1 MTMFESVRAR
11 LTLWYTAILAL
22 VLITF
27 SGISYVLLSRAIRAA
42 TDATVAEAAQ
52 QFATNFTS
60 DPADLAGAASI
71 LRHYGDA
78 GGEVLLCFPSGLVVA
93 ASPSRLGTTERAA
106 IVALIRRGA
115 NGMHTVSGGPEGDG
129 IRVAIV
135 RIAPNGTPYV
145 VAVAHDLDEQD
156 DRLEA
161 AARAVF
167 FGIPAALLIA
177 AAGGYLLARKS
188 LAPVTAMSVKARQI
202 GAETLGER
210 IEVGHERDE
219 LAFLA
224 TTLND
229 LLERLQ
235 RAFESQRRF
244 MADASHE
251 LRTPISIIQGEA
263 DVVLARDDRT
273 AAEYRESI
281 EIMRVASRRL
291 TRIVENLFLI
301 ARTDAG
307 SYPMTKSRF
316 YLDEAIADCVRTL
329 RSIAA
334 AKRIEVTCEVPPDSV
349 IVADDELLPRLLLN
363 LIDNALKFTPEGG
376 RVLVKVDARDD
387 AYELR
392 VSDSGSGIAADDLP
406 RIFERFFRG
415 DRARGAT
422 TGAGLGL
429 PIARWI
435 AESHGGSLA
444 VERSGADGTTFVA
457 ILPRG

>member
-1 MTMFESVRAR
+1 MFESVRAR

-42 TDATVAEAAQ
+42 TDATLGETAR
-52 QFATNFTS
+52 QFATNFAT
-60 DPADLAGAASI
+60 DPADLAAAPSI
-71 LRHYGDA
+71 LRHYRDT
-78 GGEVLLCFPSGLVVA
+78 GGEVLLCSASGDVVA
-93 ASPSRLGTTERAA
+93 ASPSRVGSAERNA
-106 IVALIRRGA
+106 IIALVRHGA
-115 NGMHTVSGGPEGDG
+115 KGMRTVPGGPEGDG
-129 IRVAIV
+129 VRVAIV
-135 RIAPNGTPYV
+135 RIAANGTPYAI
-145 VAVAHDLDEQD
+145 AVAHDLDEQA

-210 IEVGHERDE
+210 IEAGQARDE

-235 RAFESQRRF
+235 RAFEWQRRF

-251 LRTPISIIQGEA
+251 LRTPLSVIQGEA

-316 YLDEAIADCVRTL
+316 YLDEAVADCVRSL

-334 AKRIEVTCEVPPDSV
+334 AKAIDVAADVAGDSV
-349 IVADDELLPRLLLN
+349 IVAD
-363 LIDNALKFTPEGG
+363 
-376 RVLVKVDARDD
+376 
-387 AYELR
+387 
-392 VSDSGSGIAADDLP
+392 
-406 RIFERFFRG
+406 
-415 DRARGAT
+415 
-422 TGAGLGL
+422 
-429 PIARWI
+429 
-435 AESHGGSLA
+435 
-444 VERSGADGTTFVA
+444 
-457 ILPRG
+457 